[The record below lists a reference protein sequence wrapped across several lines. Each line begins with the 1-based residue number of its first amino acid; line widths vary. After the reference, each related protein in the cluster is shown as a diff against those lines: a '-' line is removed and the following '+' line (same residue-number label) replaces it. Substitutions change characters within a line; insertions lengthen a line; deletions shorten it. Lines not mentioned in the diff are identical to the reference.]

1 MYPEQLPSWRSACWG
16 GRDVFSIKG
25 HSVIMFGN
33 GGQEEEAG
41 IKPQPHFSS
50 RLLLSFLFC
59 MVTLNNSAC
68 WSSFPLDW
76 LLPHQPFSLLQCRSL
91 TSNHWQVIS
100 ALWVLLIGQDPAH
113 HFTSRAAWVLM
124 GFLPVHVHVTHS
136 DLWWVRSLGSPTVRL
151 KEPELW
157 TLCNCPDSMVSYQ
170 KGVGTHIHIFIHIQL
185 AAQMNLTCCNRS

>member
-16 GRDVFSIKG
+16 GRDGFSIKG

-50 RLLLSFLFC
+50 HLLLSFLFC
-59 MVTLNNSAC
+59 MVTLNNSVC

-76 LLPHQPFSLLQCRSL
+76 FLPHQPFSLLQCRSL
-91 TSNHWQVIS
+91 TSNHWYIIS

-113 HFTSRAAWVLM
+113 RFTLGWMCNSHAPATTHVLHGCSWAFSLCTYM
-124 GFLPVHVHVTHS
+124 SLTVTCGGWGVS
-136 DLWWVRSLGSPTVRL
+136 VLQLWG
-151 KEPELW
+151 
-157 TLCNCPDSMVSYQ
+157 
-170 KGVGTHIHIFIHIQL
+170 
-185 AAQMNLTCCNRS
+185 